1 MLNST
6 ITKILIIDDH
16 RLFADG
22 LKIILG
28 QLDKKLQVTTKY
40 NARQLLD
47 DFDTLN
53 TYDLVIT
60 DLNMPNINGFDF
72 LMAAKHRCSNFKKLI
87 VSGSEKISDVENA
100 LRLGAN
106 GFVPKD
112 LPSHE
117 ILSAINDV
125 LAGKIYLPQH
135 LSKTVNWSVCR
146 SDDYRVDVDVSN
158 EASINLRPR
167 QLQILSLIKDGHNNK
182 KIGSIIGISESAV
195 KTHISNLF
203 KTLEVN
209 NRTAAVK
216 AGIECELI

>member
-1 MLNST
+1 MNSKV
-6 ITKILIIDDH
+6 TKILIIDDH

-22 LKIILG
+22 LKVILS
-28 QLDKKLQVTTKY
+28 QLNKKFQITTKY

-106 GFVPKD
+106 GFVPKE

-117 ILSAINDV
+117 ILSAIEEV
-125 LAGKIYLPQH
+125 LAGEIYLPKH
-135 LSKTVNWSVCR
+135 LSKAVNWSVCR
-146 SDDYRVDVDVSN
+146 SDDYRVDVDVTKA
-158 EASINLRPR
+158 ASINLRPR
-167 QLQILSLIKDGHNNK
+167 QLQILTLIKDGHSNK
-182 KIGSIIGISESAV
+182 KIGSIVGISESAV

-203 KTLEVN
+203 KLLDVN

-216 AGIECELI
+216 AGVEFKLI